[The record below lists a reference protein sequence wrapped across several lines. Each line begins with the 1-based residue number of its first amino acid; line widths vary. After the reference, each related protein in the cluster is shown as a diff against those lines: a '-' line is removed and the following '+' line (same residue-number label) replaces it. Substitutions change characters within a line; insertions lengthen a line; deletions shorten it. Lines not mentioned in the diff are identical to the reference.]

1 MVIVGQDL
9 GQEVDLKDL
18 GRRLISRLPT
28 SGKNIHFRKKVGTFC

>member
-18 GRRLISRLPT
+18 GRRLICRLPT
-28 SGKNIHFRKKVGTFC
+28 SETKNTFYKRG